1 MLNHLRRFRE
11 HAALLAILAGIILV
25 FGLSNERFFS
35 AATFRSVAN
44 QIPTLTLAATGM
56 TLVLII
62 GGIDLGVGS
71 VVALGGAVF
80 GVAVLDW
87 NWSVLPGAVLAV
99 GVAAL
104 TGLFNGLVIAGLR
117 VPSFIV
123 TLGTL
128 EMARGLAY
136 LTTNSQTKYLD
147 GRLDALATPLGGLLI
162 TPAALLAVGTVCIA
176 QLLLTRSVL
185 GRQMVAI
192 GTNEAAAV
200 LAGLPAGRVKVIVFS
215 LAGALGGLAALCS
228 AARLGAADPNGGAGL
243 ELSAIAA
250 AVIGGTSLSG
260 GHGSVLRTFFG
271 VLIIATLGAGLAQA
285 GASEPLKRLVTGTVI
300 VLAVIADGLRKK
312 ALR

>member
-1 MLNHLRRFRE
+1 MLNFLRRFRE
-11 HAALLAILAGIILV
+11 HAALLAILAALIVL
-25 FGLSNERFFS
+25 FGSLNERFFT

-87 NWSVLPGAVLAV
+87 HWPVPVGAGAAVL
-99 GVAAL
+99 VAAL
-104 TGLFNGLVIAGLR
+104 AGLFNGLVTAGLR

-136 LTTNSQTKYLD
+136 LTTGSQTKYLD
-147 GRLDALATPLGGLLI
+147 GRLDALATPLGALLV
-162 TPAALLAVGTVCIA
+162 TPAALLALGTVLLA

-185 GRQMVAI
+185 GRQMIAI
-192 GTNEAAAV
+192 GTNEAAAT
-200 LAGLPAGRVKVIVFS
+200 LAGLPASRVKILVFT

-260 GHGSVLRTFFG
+260 GHGSALRTFFG

-285 GASEPLKRLVTGTVI
+285 GASEPVKRLVTGTVI
-300 VLAVIADGLRKK
+300 VLAVVADGLRKK
-312 ALR
+312 AGR